1 MRHFITFATACRLP
15 PNTNRTGPVLKR
27 GNFVVAASAFEFH
40 YRGMKNAKAEK
51 DLGPAHPPLEAGR
64 AGREV
69 TTTRRIGFLIYP
81 EIEMLDLCGPMDVF
95 VHADTWIGFTGSVH
109 VPGYEIRII
118 GQTPGPVKSAGGLK
132 FVADYGFDS
141 AAEEF
146 DTLVIPGS
154 PFIKKVCDD
163 EALVEW
169 LRNAAPRAKRIVSV
183 CTGAFLLAAAG
194 LLKNRRATTHWMFC
208 DQLATSHPSINVDPD
223 RIYVRDGHIYTSGG
237 ITAGID
243 LALALIEEDLG
254 REAARFVAGLMVM
267 FLRRPGGQNQFSTF
281 LQVQANTARP
291 DFRELQA
298 WIVANPGEDHDV
310 DSLAE
315 RVGMSSR
322 NFTRLF
328 HAETGLTPAKFVEQA
343 RVEAAR
349 CKLEQTELLMEAIAA
364 ATGFG
369 SPERMQ
375 RSFQRFLAVT
385 PRDYR
390 ARFQSAKEQ

>member
-1 MRHFITFATACRLP
+1 M
-15 PNTNRTGPVLKR
+15 
-27 GNFVVAASAFEFH
+27 
-40 YRGMKNAKAEK
+40 AKARK
-51 DLGPAHPPLEAGR
+51 DFNQCNSAPESGR
-64 AGREV
+64 QEREV
-69 TTTRRIGFLIYP
+69 TTMRRIGFLIFP
-81 EIEMLDLCGPMDVF
+81 EIEMLDLCGPMDAF
-95 VHADTWIGFTGSVH
+95 VHADTWIGLSGRFH
-109 VPGYEIRII
+109 EPGYEICVI
-118 GQTPGPVKSAGGLK
+118 GKTPGPVKSAGGLK
-132 FVADYGFDS
+132 FVADYGFES
-141 AAEEF
+141 AAKEF
-146 DTLVIPGS
+146 DTLIIPGS
-154 PFIKKVCDD
+154 PFIKKICDD

-169 LRNAAPRAKRIVSV
+169 LRNAAPRSRRIVSV

-194 LLKNRRATTHWMFC
+194 LLKNRQATTHWMFC
-208 DQLATSHPSINVDPD
+208 DQLAASHPSTNVDPD
-223 RIYVRDGHIYTSGG
+223 RIYVRDGHIYTSAG

>member
-1 MRHFITFATACRLP
+1 MWY
-15 PNTNRTGPVLKR
+15 
-27 GNFVVAASAFEFH
+27 FVVAASGIEFQDCD
-40 YRGMKNAKAEK
+40 MKTDKTEE
-51 DLGPAHPPLEAGR
+51 DFGGLETVPEPARPER
-64 AGREV
+64 DV
-69 TTTRRIGFLIYP
+69 TAMRRIGFLIFP
-81 EIEMLDLCGPMDVF
+81 EVEMLDLCGPMDVF
-95 VHADTWIGFTGSVH
+95 VHADTWIGLTGSFH
-109 VPGYEIRII
+109 EPGYEICVI
-118 GQTPGPVKSAGGLK
+118 GKTPGPVKSAGGLQ
-132 FVADYGFDS
+132 FIAGYGFDS
-141 AAEEF
+141 ALEEF
-146 DTLVIPGS
+146 DILIIPGS
-154 PFIKKVCDD
+154 PFIKKVCED

-169 LRNAAPRAKRIVSV
+169 LRTTAPRARRIVSV

-194 LLKNRRATTHWMFC
+194 LLNNRRATTHWMFC
-208 DQLATSHPSINVDPD
+208 DQLATSHPSVSVDPD

-267 FLRRPGGQNQFSTF
+267 FLRRPGGQNQFSAF
-281 LQVQANTARP
+281 LQVQAKTARA

-298 WIVANPGEDHDV
+298 WIVAHPGEDLDV

-322 NFTRLF
+322 NFARLF

-349 CKLEQTELLMEAIAA
+349 CKLEQTELLMEAIAEA
-364 ATGFG
+364 SGFG
-369 SPERMQ
+369 SADRMQ
-375 RSFQRFLAVT
+375 RSFQRFLTVT

-390 ARFQSAKEQ
+390 ARFRSAKSK